1 MIQTFR
7 EQKGAALVFTACIL
21 AVILSLSL
29 AALLSAQ
36 VLMSSSQKRMEEERA
51 RIAANSLSQ
60 IVKKDLTQTW
70 YETYPGYESSLYA
83 YLKKEMSVF
92 GRGDWTYY
100 NPDEAFHTD
109 LDALKRTFALQHDR
123 EGIES
128 WIEMYWESDR
138 AHMESENEKDR
149 YDGVRLTLYV
159 CTRIQKETNKI
170 KMQYMITD
178 SIYGGVRWYMPE
190 GK

>member
-1 MIQTFR
+1 
-7 EQKGAALVFTACIL
+7 
-21 AVILSLSL
+21 
-29 AALLSAQ
+29 
-36 VLMSSSQKRMEEERA
+36 
-51 RIAANSLSQ
+51 
-60 IVKKDLTQTW
+60 
-70 YETYPGYESSLYA
+70 
-83 YLKKEMSVF
+83 
-92 GRGDWTYY
+92 
-100 NPDEAFHTD
+100 
-109 LDALKRTFALQHDR
+109 
-123 EGIES
+123 
-128 WIEMYWESDR
+128 MYWESDR

>member
-1 MIQTFR
+1 MKQQL
-7 EQKGAALVFTACIL
+7 EDQKGAALIFTACIL

-36 VLMSSSQKRMEEERA
+36 VLMSASQKRMEEERA

-60 IVKKDLTQTW
+60 IVKKDLIKNW
-70 YETYPGYESSLYA
+70 YETEPGYGSSLYA

-109 LDALKRTFALQHDR
+109 LETLTRTFALQNGQD
-123 EGIES
+123 GMES
-128 WIEMYWESDR
+128 WIEMYWESSR
-138 AHMESENEKDR
+138 AHMESGNEKER
-149 YDGVRLTLYV
+149 YDSVSLTLYV

-170 KMQYMITD
+170 KMQYRLTD

-190 GK
+190 GR